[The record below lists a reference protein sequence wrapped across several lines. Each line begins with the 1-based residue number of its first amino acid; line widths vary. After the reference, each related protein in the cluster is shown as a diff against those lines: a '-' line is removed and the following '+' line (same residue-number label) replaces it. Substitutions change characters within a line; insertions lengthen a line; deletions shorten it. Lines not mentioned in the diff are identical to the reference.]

1 MRADSLPAC
10 RHCHLSATLHSY
22 AAEIVVV
29 EPVRAASGTAPVGVD
44 SQLKNPSPSHR
55 STLAGLEIVLNV
67 AWPEVVARA
76 DRA

>member
-1 MRADSLPAC
+1 MRAYSLPAC

-44 SQLKNPSPSHR
+44 SQLKNPSHR

-67 AWPEVVARA
+67 AWPEVVVRA